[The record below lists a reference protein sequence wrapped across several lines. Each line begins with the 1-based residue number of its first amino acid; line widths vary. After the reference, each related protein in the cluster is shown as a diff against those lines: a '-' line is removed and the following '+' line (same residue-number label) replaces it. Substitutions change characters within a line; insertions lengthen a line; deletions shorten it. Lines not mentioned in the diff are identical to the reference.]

1 MLTPRQHELLT
12 FIDTYIRKRGSAP
25 DFREM
30 ADALGLKS
38 NTGVDRMLKAL
49 EERGFVRRLR
59 RRARAIEVVRLPDAK
74 PNIAVEAIAA
84 IKLRKRAREAGLME
98 GADLWAAADQAEDAV
113 LAKLEAANG

>member
-12 FIDTYIRKRGSAP
+12 FIDGYIRQRGSAP

-59 RRARAIEVVRLPDAK
+59 RRARAIEVVRLPVTKSD
-74 PNIAVEAIAA
+74 ITIDAIAA
-84 IKLRKRAREAGLME
+84 IKLRKQAREAGLLE
-98 GADLWAAADQAEDAV
+98 GSELWAAADKAEDAV